1 MEAESSSETSVTTH
15 QSTLC
20 HMRECCK
27 LHVCCSTFGLH
38 LFSFMH
44 VICTSLRFCSHR
56 RYPHANWSTE
66 VARARVYVD
75 WTQHITEQWSFVT
88 TVTNDECRY
97 CTGQVRRSDTRPC
110 VSTTCEMKPAVM
122 TRYLL
127 LIDSAHSDSLFNPQ
141 SSTKP
146 VFSWWL

>member
-1 MEAESSSETSVTTH
+1 MLSAHRVVSVVISDILTQIEAPR
-15 QSTLC
+15 L
-20 HMRECCK
+20 
-27 LHVCCSTFGLH
+27 
-38 LFSFMH
+38 
-44 VICTSLRFCSHR
+44 
-56 RYPHANWSTE
+56 
-66 VARARVYVD
+66 RARVYVD
-75 WTQHITEQWSFVT
+75 WTQHITEQWLFVT
-88 TVTNDECRY
+88 TVTNNKCRY

-146 VFSWWL
+146 VFS